1 MNEELES
8 VKLSLQNIND
18 IVDIKG
24 NPVVSS
30 VLMAPVKAIPII

>member
-30 VLMAPVKAIPII
+30 YGSR